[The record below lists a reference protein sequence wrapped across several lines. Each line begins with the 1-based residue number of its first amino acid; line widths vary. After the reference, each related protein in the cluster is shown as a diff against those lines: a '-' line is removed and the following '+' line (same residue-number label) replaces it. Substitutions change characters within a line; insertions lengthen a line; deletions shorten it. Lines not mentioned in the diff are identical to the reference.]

1 MSQRRISA
9 FITALCERIL
19 LLAALYCTIL
29 PSGESAAVLQQQQ
42 QRIVQSESERLLQ
55 ILYSGDAASQ

>member
-1 MSQRRISA
+1 MFQRQISA

-29 PSGESAAVLQQQQ
+29 PSGESAAVLQQQ
-42 QRIVQSESERLLQ
+42 RIVQSESERLLQ